1 MAKVTQDVTMENIR
15 TAVRNFSGA
24 AKQYNPAGKRNFLA
38 MLDEDTA
45 QAMKAD
51 GWHVK
56 YLKAREE
63 DDADAPFL
71 KVNVNFENEPL
82 PVIFLISE
90 QTGRKTQLDESTV
103 GLLDSSEIVNVDLLV
118 TPYNYEFGG
127 NAGVT
132 AYLKKGY
139 FTIREDALD
148 LKYNGGGV
156 DMRSPGD
163 NFLESQVAGQDTPF

>member
-1 MAKVTQDVTMENIR
+1 MENVRI
-15 TAVRNFSGA
+15 AIRNFSGV
-24 AKQYNPAGKRNFLA
+24 AKQFNPAGKRNFLA
-38 MLDEDTA
+38 MLDEATA
-45 QAMKAD
+45 EAMKHD
-51 GWHVK
+51 GWNVK

-63 DDADAPFL
+63 DDTDAPFL

-90 QTGRKTQLDESTV
+90 QTGKKTQLDESTV

-139 FTIREDALD
+139 FTIHEDPLD
-148 LKYNGGGV
+148 LKYNSTAV
-156 DMRSPGD
+156 DTRSPGD
-163 NFLESQVAGQDTPF
+163 HLSSGDTPF